1 MAPLGTQYLTI
12 DLPGIC
18 PYALP
23 MPRLARVVVP
33 GVPHHIT
40 QRGVRSLRVFFGD
53 ADRRMY
59 LALLAEQGEQHGVE
73 FQAYCLM
80 TNHIHLVAIPKRKE
94 SLARAI
100 GEAHRRYTRM
110 INSRKKVS
118 GYLFQGRFFSCPLDD
133 EHFLAAVRY
142 VELNP
147 VRAKKVPK
155 AWDYRW
161 SSCRFHVGLRQRD
174 VLVPDRDLLGLETQ
188 WRRHLRDG
196 DDRADLLRKKT
207 RTGRPCGSLKF
218 VRRMEKR
225 TGRTLQPQR
234 PGPKSDS

>member
-1 MAPLGTQYLTI
+1 
-12 DLPGIC
+12 
-18 PYALP
+18 
-23 MPRLARVVVP
+23 MPRMARVVVP

-40 QRGVRSLRVFFGD
+40 QRGVRSLPVFFGD
-53 ADRRMY
+53 ADRRTY
-59 LALLAEQGEQHGVE
+59 LALLAEQGAQHGVK
-73 FQAYCLM
+73 FRAYCLM
-80 TNHIHLVAIPKRKE
+80 TNHIHLVAIPKREE

-110 INSRKKVS
+110 INFRENAR

-133 EHFLAAVRY
+133 EYFLAAVRY

-147 VRAKKVPK
+147 VRAKMVPK
-155 AWDYRW
+155 AWDYSW

-174 VLVPDRDLLGLETQ
+174 TLVPDRDLLGLETK
-188 WRRHLRDG
+188 WRHHVRDD

-207 RTGRPCGSLKF
+207 HTGRPCGSITF
-218 VRRMEKR
+218 VRKMERR

-234 PGPKSDS
+234 PGPKPES